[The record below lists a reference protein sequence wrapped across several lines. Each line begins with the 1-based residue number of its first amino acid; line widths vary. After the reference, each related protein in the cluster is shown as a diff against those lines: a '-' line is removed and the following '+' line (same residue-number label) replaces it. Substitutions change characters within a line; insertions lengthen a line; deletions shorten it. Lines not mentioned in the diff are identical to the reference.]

1 MGPKETRG
9 EPTNGEKNQKLNKN
23 HLPVGIY
30 PPVLL
35 EKEKKEHLPALP
47 ACGARGA
54 GMWDPPRLRPKSPA
68 NALQVQDNIW
78 KLDPG
83 LSTLGGGGGGRCS
96 PRSSPLPSFF
106 LPVSRPRLLSLGLC
120 KPPEAHPTAT
130 TTDPLRGRRLL
141 ARPPRLTSP
150 RLPFRPHSPR
160 TPVLFD

>member
-9 EPTNGEKNQKLNKN
+9 EPTNGEKKLPKLNKN
-23 HLPVGIY
+23 
-30 PPVLL
+30 
-35 EKEKKEHLPALP
+35 HLPALP

-83 LSTLGGGGGGRCS
+83 LSTLGGGGRCS

-120 KPPEAHPTAT
+120 KPPEAHPAAPTPA
-130 TTDPLRGRRLL
+130 PLHGRRLL